1 MKATVTGLG
10 ALLLFAVSASLS
22 QAANPYYPCRPYGTP
37 APDACGPGSY
47 CQGPCGMTY
56 GPNYNL
62 RPPFPPFN
70 GMLPAPKMPQQ
81 PPQISFPTHPFA
93 RGPRDFFMLD

>member
-1 MKATVTGLG
+1 MKATITGLG
-10 ALLLFAVSASLS
+10 ALLVVATAASLT
-22 QAANPYYPCRPYGTP
+22 QAANPPCCPYGTP
-37 APDACGPGSY
+37 APDACGPGAY
-47 CQGPCGMTY
+47 CTGPCGMQY

-70 GMLPAPKMPQQ
+70 GMLPAPKMPKG
-81 PPQISFPTHPFA
+81 PPIIVFPTHPYA